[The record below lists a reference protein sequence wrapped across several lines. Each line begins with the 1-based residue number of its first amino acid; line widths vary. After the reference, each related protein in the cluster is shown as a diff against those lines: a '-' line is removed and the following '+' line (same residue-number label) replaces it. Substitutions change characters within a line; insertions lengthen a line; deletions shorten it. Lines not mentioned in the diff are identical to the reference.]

1 MYRDSYEYK
10 RYKEEYDAYQD
21 EKEELIK
28 EIKKEEEIEMKNTK
42 IEEKLREAYDKVH
55 MSLFAISKSDT
66 LRDKASDKASIKE
79 WYDAEKEWTDADRDL
94 IDVDRCL
101 KKEEELLFEFDKNHD
116 FNGQSIYKYEKLKKA
131 YDKFRNKY
139 LLRSIIKHLKLI
151 KG

>member
-10 RYKEEYDAYQD
+10 RYKKEYDAYQD

-28 EIKKEEEIEMKNTK
+28 KIKKEEEIEMKNTK
-42 IEEKLREAYDKVH
+42 IEEKLREAYNKVH

-66 LRDKASDKASIKE
+66 LRDKASDKASTKE

-94 IDVDRCL
+94 MDIDRCL

-131 YDKFRNKY
+131 YDKFKNKY
-139 LLRSIIKHLKLI
+139 LFRSIMKHLKLI
-151 KG
+151 KS